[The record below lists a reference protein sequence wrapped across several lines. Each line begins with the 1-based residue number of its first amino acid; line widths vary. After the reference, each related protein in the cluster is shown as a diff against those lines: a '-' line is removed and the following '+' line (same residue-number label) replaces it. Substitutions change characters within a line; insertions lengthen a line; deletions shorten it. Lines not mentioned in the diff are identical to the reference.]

1 MLTRLTE
8 SETARYG
15 HWAYALA
22 MRGETASYPSYRDG
36 IKTWE
41 DFIRPDDSPDAEA
54 LLFRHEGRVC
64 GWIAWY
70 AIPAQRYAATSAFL
84 VETYADDAAREFVAH
99 VRALMTACLNDLK
112 RDGSH
117 HMTFFAEEEAALPI
131 LTELGFRRVGAYRA
145 YRKAL

>member
-8 SETARYG
+8 SETARYD

-22 MRGETASYPSYRDG
+22 TRGETASYPSYRDG

-54 LLFRHEGRVC
+54 LLFRHEGRVY

-70 AIPAQRYAATSAFL
+70 AIPAERYAATSAFL
-84 VETYADDAAREFVAH
+84 VETYADDAVREFVAH
-99 VRALMTACLNDLK
+99 VRAICPGFTLDIGMDAADASVCDALDGGNSAASSAASIMTADA
-112 RDGSH
+112 S
-117 HMTFFAEEEAALPI
+117 T
-131 LTELGFRRVGAYRA
+131 RA
-145 YRKAL
+145 PSAH